1 MLDFQGGFQRFNLDF
16 PEPKKMEKPK
26 LRMESSGGLG
36 RCEDC
41 FECHDIRCIESI
53 GLSAGES

>member
-1 MLDFQGGFQRFNLDF
+1 
-16 PEPKKMEKPK
+16 MEKPK